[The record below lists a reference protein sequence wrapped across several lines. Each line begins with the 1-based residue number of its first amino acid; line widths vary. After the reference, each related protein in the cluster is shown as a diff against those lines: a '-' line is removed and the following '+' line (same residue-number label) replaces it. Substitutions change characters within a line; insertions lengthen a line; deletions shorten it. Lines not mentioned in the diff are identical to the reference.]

1 MEGKK
6 VGKYNKMST
15 QFDFQEY
22 IQEYIQET

>member
-6 VGKYNKMST
+6 VGRNNKMST
-15 QFDFQEY
+15 LFDFQEY